1 MASPLFSHERLDVYA
16 VALEFLELA
25 GGLTRRLP
33 RSKGQIGDQLQ
44 RASESICLRIAE
56 GAGMENGCA
65 EQRRHYL
72 AARASA
78 LECAAVLD
86 VARARGVGSA
96 DQRDDGR
103 ALLERIVK
111 MLSRLAP
118 RR

>member
-1 MASPLFSHERLDVYA
+1 VTDIRFSHENLDAYTVS
-16 VALEFLELA
+16 LEFLDLA
-25 GGLTRRLP
+25 TEIARRLP
-33 RSKGQIGDQLQ
+33 RAKGQVGDQIQ

-56 GAGMENGCA
+56 GSGMENRSA

-86 VARARGVGSA
+86 VARARKALSDERRA
-96 DQRDDGR
+96 EGR
-103 ALLERIVK
+103 LLLDRIVR
-111 MLSRLAP
+111 MLSKLAP

>member
-1 MASPLFSHERLDVYA
+1 MSEIRFGHEKLTVYTI
-16 VALEFLELA
+16 ALEFLDLASELS
-25 GGLTRRLP
+25 RRLP
-33 RSKGQIGDQLQ
+33 RAKGQAGDQIQ

-56 GAGMENGCA
+56 GGGLENGSA

-86 VARARGVGSA
+86 VARARRA
-96 DQRDDGR
+96 LTDERRADGR
-103 ALLERIVK
+103 VLLDRIVR
-111 MLSRLAP
+111 MLSKLAP

>member
-1 MASPLFSHERLDVYA
+1 MAEIRFGHEKLRVWG
-16 VALEFLELA
+16 VALEFLDLA
-25 GGLTRRLP
+25 AGIARRLP
-33 RSKGQIGDQLQ
+33 RAKGQVGDQLQ

-56 GAGMENGCA
+56 GGGLENGSA

-86 VARARGVGSA
+86 VARVRKAVSDAG
-96 DQRDDGR
+96 RDEGR
-103 ALLERIVK
+103 VLLDRIVR
-111 MLSRLAP
+111 MLSKLAP